1 MICFWETTVSKSNP
15 VIFSLFMLRWWNSF
29 CAHTQ
34 PEATLLTFSDKVSSV
49 SEKTVFV
56 SRLIRKGFRSWL
68 QRNDF
73 PNGGLIS
80 TPLPLIFFF
89 SRIPPALILQDF
101 CVPLMSFSVGL
112 DNFPSAG
119 TEPAKKLQATALT
132 LWNLLCLMVF
142 MQGGLLEAFC
152 LLFFLQHF
160 WAKTLPE
167 QHFEAARSFLFPCF
181 HCYIR
186 FGGICFP
193 IVFPLYS
200 WFSDKETRENKTH
213 FFQLELCNSCH
224 LFTKNVQ
231 KVKQPIFIP
240 CKSKN
245 CSISKL
251 SWHAQFTLEFQTQE
265 SLNQPFRVTR
275 FLVS

>member
-1 MICFWETTVSKSNP
+1 MPSCDKKKKSKEHLP
-15 VIFSLFMLRWWNSF
+15 VFCPNVFS
-29 CAHTQ
+29 
-34 PEATLLTFSDKVSSV
+34 
-49 SEKTVFV
+49 VF
-56 SRLIRKGFRSWL
+56 F
-68 QRNDF
+68 QRNTCY
-73 PNGGLIS
+73 PRHVMIRTHS
-80 TPLPLIFFF
+80 
-89 SRIPPALILQDF
+89 
-101 CVPLMSFSVGL
+101 
-112 DNFPSAG
+112 
-119 TEPAKKLQATALT
+119 
-132 LWNLLCLMVF
+132 
-142 MQGGLLEAFC
+142 
-152 LLFFLQHF
+152 
-160 WAKTLPE
+160 
-167 QHFEAARSFLFPCF
+167 RSFLFPCF
-181 HCYIR
+181 HCYVR

-200 WFSDKETRENKTH
+200 WFSDEETRENKTH